1 MQDGDSD
8 DGDEQDEFALD
19 EACLVLSQVRFSLST
34 LTPRTDH
41 NSGRACRSAR
51 DWRPR
56 PRGMQ
61 AAAMLAAAA
70 AAAEGG
76 AVGILYYTILYSTIP
91 SPLFYSTLYYNT
103 LYYTILCCTIRQP
116 SLL

>member
-70 AAAEGG
+70 AAEVG

-103 LYYTILCCTIRQP
+103 LYYTVLCCTIRQP